1 MPDFAR
7 ILFGTLAAFI
17 TCIIIGP
24 FTIKILHQFKFG
36 QSIRS
41 DGPQTHLKKAGTPT
55 MGGVMII
62 VALMVGLAVAGQ
74 FGREVIW
81 LLFVTLSFGFIGLL
95 DDVLIII
102 RKKSLGLKAGQ
113 KILAQ
118 IILAAI
124 ATFFLFQNHLP
135 FSQLIPFT
143 NIELTFP
150 PAGWGLLNP
159 LFFAFAVFWIVGFS
173 NAVNLTDGLDGLA
186 GGTTAIALLFMG
198 GLTYMQGQY
207 GIAIFAFV
215 LAGACFGFV
224 WFNGP
229 PAKVFMGDTGS
240 LALGAAFSGIGLSS
254 QLSLFLPIVGGIFVA
269 EALSV
274 MIQVA
279 SYKTTKKRVF
289 RMSPLH
295 HHFELEGMQEPQ
307 VMLRF
312 WIVGMVLGVLGVLG
326 FLIRS

>member
-1 MPDFAR
+1 MPEFVK
-7 ILFGTLAAFI
+7 ILMGALAAFV
-17 TCIIIGP
+17 TCLVIGP

-36 QSIRS
+36 QSIRT

-55 MGGVMII
+55 MGGVMIL
-62 VALMVGLAVAGQ
+62 VALMVGLTVVGQ
-74 FGREVIW
+74 FSREVIW
-81 LLFVTLSFGFIGLL
+81 LLFLTLSFGFIGLL

-113 KILAQ
+113 KSIVQ
-118 IILAAI
+118 IIFAGI
-124 ATFFLFQNHLP
+124 ATFFLLQKQFP
-135 FSQLIPFT
+135 TSQWIPFT
-143 NIELTFP
+143 NIKLAFP
-150 PAGWGLLNP
+150 ISNWGNP
-159 LFFAFAVFWIVGFS
+159 LFFIFAVFFMVGFS

-186 GGTTAIALLFMG
+186 AGTTAIALLIMG
-198 GLTYMQGQY
+198 GLTFWQGQSALTVY
-207 GIAIFAFV
+207 AFV

-229 PAKVFMGDTGS
+229 PAKVFMGDTGA
-240 LALGAAFSGIGLSS
+240 LALGAAFCGIGLLS

-274 MIQVA
+274 IIQVT
-279 SYKTTKKRVF
+279 SYKTSKKRVF

-312 WIVGMVLGVLGVLG
+312 WIVGMVLGVLGILG
-326 FLIRS
+326 YLIH

>member
-1 MPDFAR
+1 MPEFAR
-7 ILFGTLAAFI
+7 ILLGALAAFV
-17 TCIIIGP
+17 TCLIIGP
-24 FTIKILHQFKFG
+24 VTIKILHQFKFG
-36 QSIRS
+36 QSIRT

-74 FGREVIW
+74 YSREVIW
-81 LLFVTLSFGFIGLL
+81 LLFITLSFGFIGLL
-95 DDVLIII
+95 DDMLIIM
-102 RKKSLGLKAGQ
+102 RKKSLGLKASQ

-118 IILAAI
+118 IIFASI
-124 ATFFLFQNHLP
+124 ATFFLLQNQLP
-135 FSQLIPFT
+135 TSQWIPFT
-143 NIELTFP
+143 NMKLTFP
-150 PAGWGLLNP
+150 SLGWGLLNP

-186 GGTTAIALLFMG
+186 GGTTAIALLIMG
-198 GLTYMQGQY
+198 GLTFWQGQY
-207 GIAIFAFV
+207 GITIFAFV
-215 LAGACFGFV
+215 LAGACLGFV

-240 LALGAAFSGIGLSS
+240 LALGAAFSGIGLFS
-254 QLSLFLPIVGGIFVA
+254 QLSLFLPVVGGIFVA

-274 MIQVA
+274 IIQVA

-312 WIVGMVLGVLGVLG
+312 WITGIVMGALGVLGY
-326 FLIRS
+326 LIH

>member
-1 MPDFAR
+1 MPGFTQ
-7 ILFGTLAAFI
+7 ILIGALVAFV
-17 TCIIIGP
+17 TCLVIGP
-24 FTIKILHQFKFG
+24 FTIKVLHQFKFG

-62 VALMVGLAVAGQ
+62 VALMAGLAVTGQ

-81 LLFVTLSFGFIGLL
+81 LLFLTLSFGFIGLL

-102 RKKSLGLKAGQ
+102 RKKSLGLKASQ

-118 IILAAI
+118 IVFAVI
-124 ATFFLFQNHLP
+124 ATFFLLQNQLP
-135 FSQLIPFT
+135 VSQGIPFT
-143 NIELTFP
+143 NIELAFP
-150 PAGWGLLNP
+150 SVAGSIFNP
-159 LFFAFAVFWIVGFS
+159 LFFIFAVFWIVGFS

-186 GGTTAIALLFMG
+186 GGTTAIAMLFMG
-198 GLTYMQGQY
+198 GLTYLQGQY
-207 GIAIFAFV
+207 GLTVFAFV
-215 LAGACFGFV
+215 LAGACLGFV

-240 LALGAAFSGIGLSS
+240 LALGAAFSGIGLFS

>member
-1 MPDFAR
+1 MPEFAK
-7 ILFGTLAAFI
+7 ILCGALAAFI
-17 TCIIIGP
+17 TCLVIGP
-24 FTIKILHQFKFG
+24 LTIKILHQFKFG

-62 VALMVGLAVAGQ
+62 IALMVGLAVTGQ
-74 FGREVIW
+74 YSPEVLW
-81 LLFVTLSFGFIGLL
+81 LLFITLSFAFIGLL

-102 RKKSLGLKAGQ
+102 RKKSLGLKASQ
-113 KILAQ
+113 KMLAQ
-118 IILAAI
+118 IVFATI
-124 ATFFLFQNHLP
+124 ATIFLMSNQLP
-135 FSQLIPFT
+135 TSQWIPFT
-143 NIELTFP
+143 NIKLAFP
-150 PAGWGLLNP
+150 SLIWGFFNP

-186 GGTTAIALLFMG
+186 GGTTAIALLIMG
-198 GLTYMQGQY
+198 GLTFLQGQY
-207 GIAIFAFV
+207 GITVFSFV
-215 LAGACFGFV
+215 LAGACLGFV

-240 LALGAAFSGIGLSS
+240 LALGAAFSGIGLFS

-289 RMSPLH
+289 KMSPLH
-295 HHFELEGMQEPQ
+295 HHFELEGMHEPQ

-326 FLIRS
+326 YIIRS

>member
-1 MPDFAR
+1 MPEFAKV
-7 ILFGTLAAFI
+7 LFGALAAFV
-17 TCIIIGP
+17 TCLIIGP
-24 FTIKILHQFKFG
+24 VTIKILHQFKFG
-36 QSIRS
+36 QSIRT

-62 VALMVGLAVAGQ
+62 VALMVGLVATGQ
-74 FGREVIW
+74 FSGEVIW
-81 LLFVTLSFGFIGLL
+81 LLFITLSFGFIGLL
-95 DDVLIII
+95 DDMLIII
-102 RKKSLGLKAGQ
+102 RKKSLGLKASQ

-118 IILAAI
+118 IIFASI
-124 ATFFLFQNHLP
+124 ATFFLLQNQLP
-135 FSQLIPFT
+135 TSQWIPYT
-143 NIELTFP
+143 NIKLAFP
-150 PAGWGLLNP
+150 SAGWGYLNP

-186 GGTTAIALLFMG
+186 GGTSAIAMLVMG
-198 GLTYMQGQY
+198 GLTFLQGQY
-207 GIAIFAFV
+207 GITVFAFV
-215 LAGACFGFV
+215 LAGACLGFV

-240 LALGAAFSGIGLSS
+240 LALGAAFSGIGLFS

-274 MIQVA
+274 IIQVA

-312 WIVGMVLGVLGVLG
+312 WIVGIVMGALGVLGY
-326 FLIRS
+326 LIH

>member
-1 MPDFAR
+1 MPDFAK
-7 ILFGTLAAFI
+7 ILLGALAAFV
-17 TCIIIGP
+17 TCLAIGP
-24 FTIKILHQFKFG
+24 LTIKILHQFKFG

-62 VALMVGLAVAGQ
+62 VALMAGLAVAGE

-81 LLFVTLSFGFIGLL
+81 LLFLTLSFGFIGLL

-102 RKKSLGLKAGQ
+102 RKKSLGLKASQ

-118 IILAAI
+118 IIFAVI
-124 ATFFLFQNHLP
+124 ATFFLLKNQLP
-135 FSQLIPFT
+135 VSQWIPFT
-143 NIELTFP
+143 NIELAFP
-150 PAGWGLLNP
+150 VASRGYFNP
-159 LFFAFAVFWIVGFS
+159 LFFAFAIFWIVGFS

-186 GGTTAIALLFMG
+186 GGTTAIAFLFMG

-207 GIAIFAFV
+207 GLTVFAFV

-240 LALGAAFSGIGLSS
+240 LALGAAFSGIGLFS

-312 WIVGMVLGVLGVLG
+312 WIVGIVLGVLGVLG